1 MANIRWIMT
10 GIGGWPEEGRVVRL
24 AGLLACGLML
34 AGLSQ
39 PLAAQA
45 TAGIATADDC
55 AQRGPEEEL
64 RCLRA
69 ALEAREALDQPAR
82 APERAPVRAEGD
94 TETVMPPAP
103 RRVATAE
110 LGAEQV
116 EGGRPAR
123 DADADRPLIAR
134 VTQSQADHL
143 GRLTMRLDNGQTWQ
157 QAEPSAVPL
166 RLRGNLDPVEIS
178 RSGFGGYRARLPEL
192 GRRIAVRRID

>member
-1 MANIRWIMT
+1 MAHIRWSMT
-10 GIGGWPEEGRVVRL
+10 GA
-24 AGLLACGLML
+24 AGLLACGLVL

-45 TAGIATADDC
+45 TAGIATASDC
-55 AQRGPEEEL
+55 AQRGPEEEI

-69 ALEAREALDQPAR
+69 ALEAREALDRTAR
-82 APERAPVRAEGD
+82 AESD
-94 TETVMPPAP
+94 NSETVTPPAP
-103 RRVATAE
+103 RPVATVE

-116 EGGRPAR
+116 EGRRPVR
-123 DADADRPLIAR
+123 DDDGDRPLIAR

>member
-1 MANIRWIMT
+1 MAHIRWSMT
-10 GIGGWPEEGRVVRL
+10 GA
-24 AGLLACGLML
+24 AGLLACGLVL

-45 TAGIATADDC
+45 TAGIATASDC
-55 AQRGPEEEL
+55 AQRGPEEEI

-69 ALEAREALDQPAR
+69 ALEAREALDRPAR
-82 APERAPVRAEGD
+82 ALERAEAGNSEIV
-94 TETVMPPAP
+94 TPPAP
-103 RRVATAE
+103 RPVATAE

-116 EGGRPAR
+116 EGRRPTR
-123 DADADRPLIAR
+123 DDDDANRPLIAR

-178 RSGFGGYRARLPEL
+178 RSGFGGYRARLLEL